1 MITQHLQN
9 YNHVVGGDGAVD
21 ECVKFYKSEIYMVS
35 EREREVKR
43 VFDEIMTV
51 K

>member
-21 ECVKFYKSEIYMVS
+21 ECVKFYKSEIYM
-35 EREREVKR
+35 ERQREVKR